1 MGNLKLGIGDTI
13 EVFKANMII
22 PQVANNLT
30 KSDNIKIPDKC
41 PVCGE
46 PTSIEAIN
54 NVRYL
59 YCLNDF
65 CPAKLIK
72 RLSLFTSR
80 NAMNIDGIS
89 DQILSR
95 FISEGILTS
104 YRDLYHLDDYKDE
117 IINYDGFGEKSYQN
131 MVDSIN
137 KSRKVKLANFIYA
150 LGIPEIGVSRAKL
163 ICNKYNNDFD
173 KVRNLTFEE
182 LSAIDGVGDVIAK
195 EWIRYF
201 TNEEFIHELD
211 DLIKELDFEKGND
224 KGNKLQDLTFVI
236 TGSINNF
243 NNRDEMIEF
252 IEQNGGKVVSSIS
265 SKVNYLINND
275 VNSTSTKNRMANE
288 LNIKIISEEEFMNMV
303 GGK

>member
-1 MGNLKLGIGDTI
+1 
-13 EVFKANMII
+13 MII

-30 KSDNIKIPDKC
+30 MSDNIEIPSKC

-46 PTSIEAIN
+46 ETTIETIN
-54 NVRYL
+54 KVKYL
-59 YCLNDF
+59 YCKNDF

-104 YRDLYHLDDYKDE
+104 YRDLYHLDDYKDK
-117 IINYDGFGEKSYQN
+117 IINADGFGEKSYQN
-131 MVDSIN
+131 MIDSIN

-150 LGIPEIGVSRAKL
+150 LGIPEIGLSRAKL
-163 ICNKYNNDFD
+163 ICNEYNNDFD
-173 KVRNLTFEE
+173 RIRNLTFEE
-182 LSAIDGVGDVIAK
+182 LSNINGVGDVIA
-195 EWIRYF
+195 EYWIKYF

-211 DLIKELDFEKGND
+211 DLIVELDFEKNN
-224 KGNKLQDLTFVI
+224 NKNSTLKDLTFVI

-243 NNRDEMIEF
+243 DNRDEMIEF
-252 IEQNGGKVVSSIS
+252 IENNGGKVVTSIS
-265 SKVNYLINND
+265 NKVNYLINND
-275 VNSTSTKNRMANE
+275 INSTSTKNKKANE

>member
-1 MGNLKLGIGDTI
+1 
-13 EVFKANMII
+13 
-22 PQVANNLT
+22 
-30 KSDNIKIPDKC
+30 
-41 PVCGE
+41 
-46 PTSIEAIN
+46 
-54 NVRYL
+54 
-59 YCLNDF
+59 
-65 CPAKLIK
+65 
-72 RLSLFTSR
+72 
-80 NAMNIDGIS
+80 MNIDGIS

-117 IINYDGFGEKSYQN
+117 IVNYDGFGEKSYQN
-131 MVDSIN
+131 MLDSIN
-137 KSRKVKLANFIYA
+137 KSRKVKLPNFIYA